1 LARSGWIQFCKV
13 GSLPDFDDL
22 FSGIEGDQEPGEYDV
37 EPCKQIRLAAIAEPH
52 PDQLGTCRVARRKFE
67 EILVFADDHEVI
79 GFGKIED
86 LAIGCSIQTHVNDVL
101 GGVTP
106 RLKKLRQ
113 SQRELVIDQELHA
126 TLKTA

>member
-1 LARSGWIQFCKV
+1 
-13 GSLPDFDDL
+13 
-22 FSGIEGDQEPGEYDV
+22 
-37 EPCKQIRLAAIAEPH
+37 
-52 PDQLGTCRVARRKFE
+52 
-67 EILVFADDHEVI
+67 
-79 GFGKIED
+79 
-86 LAIGCSIQTHVNDVL
+86 VL